1 MAQQLMLQRTPQ
13 AYAGVEHYAQTHS
26 GEAAA
31 AAYLAL
37 GQAYL
42 LDGKFPQS
50 ASAFERSAQAGQA
63 LSDYADYLAAKAL
76 FAGQQYPAASDLV
89 RNFAARHPD
98 SILTAHASL
107 LLAKIHLGE
116 GDPQSAL
123 HDLSGASSLAA
134 SSDYIFTNAQ
144 ARQLAGDAAGAQR
157 LYTQLYLDYPLSAQ
171 APQAVSQLHALGIAD
186 PFTPTQQMRHA
197 ERMYAAGHYAQAL
210 AEYDALAA
218 IAENAGKSA
227 EANLLRAR
235 AALAAFHVQRHVD
248 TRRLAQLT
256 DGQDEA
262 GAIRLYL
269 TMEAA
274 RDSKDA
280 SSVQAVIDQMTQRFP
295 ESRWTE
301 EALSSAGNMAMLAND
316 LPTAVRYYSQLA
328 AAFPHS
334 ALAPSTSWRA
344 AWLTYRTGDKTAAA
358 RMFDAQIARYPG
370 DSHAA
375 AAIYWRGV
383 VYQEVEKNPAAA
395 AAYYNKI
402 LTAYCHYYYAALAAQ
417 RMQQL
422 GTVTPAPAPA
432 LERIAAPPVEEYTQ
446 EVPQDSVHVERAQL
460 LANAGL
466 NQYIAPE
473 MSAAP
478 DSAEWRAYAEAELFS
493 SYGESWRA
501 LRVLKRKVHSYFARP
516 LDTMPRSYWNMLF
529 PQPYWPTLRQDAEAQ
544 GLDPYLVASLIRQE
558 SEFDPEEISYANAWG
573 LMQLLPR
580 VGQQQARLHHVR
592 PFRTEYLLNP
602 NVNLKLGTA
611 YFASL
616 MQEFH
621 GQPEYALAAYN
632 AGDDRVKTWLANGPY
647 GSLPEFVESIPFAQ
661 TRDYVQAILRNRVL
675 YEKLY
680 SAAPPAPAVAHV
692 AAGQRRRSPAP

>member
-13 AYAGVEHYAQTHS
+13 AYAGVERYAQTHT

-42 LDGKFPQS
+42 LDGKFPQAAASFQHS
-50 ASAFERSAQAGQA
+50 AKSGNA
-63 LSDYADYLAAKAL
+63 LADYADYLGAKAL
-76 FAGQQYPAASDLV
+76 FAAQQYPAASDLV

-98 SILTAHASL
+98 STLTSHASL

-123 HDLSGASSLAA
+123 RDLANASGLDNSA
-134 SSDYIFTNAQ
+134 DYIFTEGR
-144 ARQLAGDAAGAQR
+144 ARQLAGDAAGARR
-157 LYTQLYLDYPLSAQ
+157 LYTQLYLDYPLSPD
-171 APQAVSQLHALGIAD
+171 APPAVAQLHTLGFAQ
-186 PFTPTQQMRHA
+186 PFTLEQRVRHA
-197 ERMYAAGHYAQAL
+197 GHMYAAGRY
-210 AEYDALAA
+210 ALAA
-218 IAENAGKSA
+218 TEFDSLAGAAADGGNAA

-235 AALAAFHVQRHVD
+235 AALAMFHVQRHVD
-248 TRRLAQLT
+248 TRRLAQLS
-256 DGQDEA
+256 DAADEA

-274 RDSKDA
+274 RDRKD
-280 SSVQAVIDQMTQRFP
+280 SSGVQAVVDQMTQRFP
-295 ESRWTE
+295 SSGWTE
-301 EALSSAGNMAMLAND
+301 EALLSAGNMAMLAND

-328 AAFPHS
+328 TDFPHS
-334 ALAPSTSWRA
+334 ALAPMAHWRA
-344 AWLTYRTGDKTAAA
+344 AWLTYRTGDKTGAA
-358 RMFDAQIARYPG
+358 RLFDAQIARYPG
-370 DSHAA
+370 SSLVAA
-375 AAIYWRGV
+375 ALYWRGV
-383 VYQEVEKNPAAA
+383 VYQEVENNPAAA
-395 AAYYNKI
+395 AAYYSKI
-402 LTAYCHYYYAALAAQ
+402 VSAFCHYYYATLAEQRLRAL
-417 RMQQL
+417 
-422 GTVTPAPAPA
+422 GPVTPDPVPA
-432 LERIAAPPVEEYTQ
+432 LSHISAPPVQEYTQ
-446 EVPQDSVHVERAQL
+446 DVPQDSVHVERAQL

-478 DSAEWRAYAEAELFS
+478 DSADWRAYAEAQLYS

-501 LRVLKRKVHSYFARP
+501 LRVLKRTVHSYFARP

-529 PQPYWPTLRQDAEAQ
+529 PEPYWSTLQQDAAAQ

-558 SEFDPEEISYANAWG
+558 SEFNPEEISYANAWG
-573 LMQLLPR
+573 LMQLLPS
-580 VGQQQARLHHVR
+580 VGRAQARQQRVR

-632 AGDDRVKTWLANGPY
+632 AGDDRVKAWLANGPY
-647 GSLPEFVESIPFAQ
+647 ASLPEFVESIPFTQ

-680 SAAPPAPAVAHV
+680 SQGAATARTATEAS
-692 AAGQRRRSPAP
+692 AAR

>member
-1 MAQQLMLQRTPQ
+1 MAQQLMLERTPQ
-13 AYAGVEHYAQTHS
+13 AYAGVAHYAQTHP

-31 AAYLAL
+31 TAYLAL

-42 LDGKFPQS
+42 LDGKFPQAA
-50 ASAFERSAQAGQA
+50 ASFQRSARAGEA
-63 LSDYADYLAAKAL
+63 LSDYADYLGAKAL
-76 FAGQQYPAASDLV
+76 FAAQQYPAADDLV
-89 RNFAARHPD
+89 QNFAARHPD
-98 SILTAHASL
+98 SVLIPHANL

-123 HDLSGASSLAA
+123 HDLANASSLAGSA
-134 SSDYIFTNAQ
+134 EYIFTEGR
-144 ARQLAGDAAGAQR
+144 ARQLAGDVAEAQR
-157 LYTQLYLDYPLSAQ
+157 LYTQLYLDDPLSEQ
-171 APQAVSQLHALGIAD
+171 APLALQQLHDLGLTQ
-186 PFTPTQQMRHA
+186 PFTFDQRVRHA
-197 ERMYAAGHYAQAL
+197 DRMYAAGRYAVA
-210 AEYDALAA
+210 ASEYDSLAGDA
-218 IAENAGKSA
+218 DAAGKAA

-235 AALAAFHVQRHVD
+235 TALAMFHVQRHVD

-256 DGQDEA
+256 DADGEA

-274 RDSKDA
+274 RDRKDA
-280 SSVQAVIDQMTQRFP
+280 TGVQDVIGQMMQRFP
-295 ESRWTE
+295 QSGWTE
-301 EALSSAGNMAMLAND
+301 EALLSAGNMAMLAND

-328 AAFPHS
+328 TAFPHS
-334 ALAPSTSWRA
+334 RLAPSTSWRA
-344 AWLTYRTGDKTAAA
+344 AWLTYRMGDKAAAA
-358 RMFDAQIARYPG
+358 RLFDAQIARYPY
-370 DSHAA
+370 DSHVAA
-375 AAIYWRGV
+375 ALYWRGV

-395 AAYYNKI
+395 AAYYHRI
-402 LTAYCHYYYAALAAQ
+402 VAAFCHYYYATVAEQRLRELGPVTPDPEPALA
-417 RMQQL
+417 
-422 GTVTPAPAPA
+422 
-432 LERIAAPPVEEYTQ
+432 RITAPPVETYTE
-446 EVPQDSVHVERAQL
+446 EVPQDSVHVERARL

-478 DSAEWRAYAEAELFS
+478 DSAEWRAYAEAQLYS

-501 LRVLKRKVHSYFARP
+501 LQVLKRKVHSYFARP

-529 PQPYWPTLRQDAEAQ
+529 PEPYWSTLQQDALAQ

-558 SEFDPEEISYANAWG
+558 SEFDPEQISYANAWG
-573 LMQLLPR
+573 LMQLLPS
-580 VGQQQARLHHVR
+580 VGRQMARREHVR

-632 AGDDRVKTWLANGPY
+632 AGDDRVKAWLANGPY
-647 GSLPEFVESIPFAQ
+647 ASLPEFVESIPFTQ

-680 SAAPPAPAVAHV
+680 SATPA
-692 AAGQRRRSPAP
+692 AAAEVRVSSMQ